1 MSREHLLVA
10 FLSRSCRLPPTGACP
25 SGKSRDCVHDPAPV
39 LCRAAPLNLLSS
51 TFHLPAAFLPPS
63 TFLPPSF
70 HTGGPSWQELQL
82 PARPDSCT
90 LLGRAFWP
98 PPSHL
103 PPSRRLPSTGTCPAG
118 KSCDCVHDP
127 TPWRRDAL
135 PDLAPN
141 KRLKT
146 VGLDGSYYGTP
157 ALPPKPRAERP
168 HGFGPCGFGANGRCD
183 WRGAH
188 GGGRSYSDG
197 GGGWR
202 AGAPSAGFHASTE
215 GAVDSSH
222 GGYGG
227 AAGDSA
233 HVHGRGP
240 LDAVHSGGSAV
251 AAASA
256 GADER
261 SRGQRQQQQRG
272 SRHGS
277 RTHAP
282 DRDYGHDSCVGGG
295 REYNSNGSGHGWDK
309 PGRGWDNPIRSKR
322 IDESGR
328 GGQNWRDGGRE
339 RRHSGAKDGHSSR
352 DGR

>member
-1 MSREHLLVA
+1 MKGKRRPRVALSELMGNEVQDTEVMSFVKMYTKPKDFIVRYLAERGGDFALNAYPERNDSSSEWLEMTA
-10 FLSRSCRLPPTGACP
+10 NTQLRL
-25 SGKSRDCVHDPAPV
+25 
-39 LCRAAPLNLLSS
+39 
-51 TFHLPAAFLPPS
+51 
-63 TFLPPSF
+63 
-70 HTGGPSWQELQL
+70 E
-82 PARPDSCT
+82 
-90 LLGRAFWP
+90 RAFKELRLARYKP
-98 PPSHL
+98 QTCDAF
-103 PPSRRLPSTGTCPAG
+103 SRAGTCPAG